1 MRYIL
6 PLILIAIFLADCKS
20 PVRTSQSSWEKITIV
35 SDEDEV
41 ITINNYDDT
50 STVKNYEAGSIFT
63 GFHKVKIDSLK
74 TYFTMAEKDS
84 IYHLAQSIISSGVDP
99 KGSCTDFVGDL
110 KLNIDYGTLGEPW
123 SRRQSIEYS
132 GVCEWETL
140 SLQTRQLQALLEKRI
155 KLNKKLKSHSQ
166 N

>member
-6 PLILIAIFLADCKS
+6 PLILVTVLLSDCKS
-20 PVRTSQSSWEKITIV
+20 PVGKRQSSWEKITIV

-50 STVKNYEAGSIFT
+50 SIVKKYNAGSILV

-84 IYHLAQSIISSGVDP
+84 IYHLAQSIISDGVDP

-110 KLNIDYGTLGEPW
+110 KLNIDYGTLGEPG

-132 GVCEWETL
+132 GVCEWENF
-140 SLQTRQLQALLEKRI
+140 S
-155 KLNKKLKSHSQ
+155 SQ
-166 N
+166 NQTVAGPIGKKG